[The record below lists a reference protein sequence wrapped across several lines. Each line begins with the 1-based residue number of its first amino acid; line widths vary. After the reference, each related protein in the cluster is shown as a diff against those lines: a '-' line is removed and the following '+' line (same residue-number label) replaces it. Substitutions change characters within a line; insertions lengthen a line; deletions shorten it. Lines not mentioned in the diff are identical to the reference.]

1 MRSSRTATWMIL
13 GLASVTMIAHLF
25 VGPAFGFHRDELQ
38 TLDDAR
44 HLAWGYV
51 AYPPMTPFFGRLSL
65 NLFGI
70 SIVGFRFF
78 ASLAQAVALILTGLM
93 AREMGGGRHA
103 QLLAAAAYLPFALG
117 AGALMQYVSFD
128 NVCWVLAAYSLVRLL
143 RSEDPRWW
151 LAIGAAAGL
160 GMMAKYAMAFF
171 VAAIFAGFLVTD
183 ARRYLASKWLLAGC
197 AVALVIWAPNLA
209 WEAEH
214 QFVSFDFLRS
224 IHARDV
230 SMGRAKGFLPDQ
242 LILTIAPL
250 WIMGLIYCLRSPA
263 AKRFRAIG
271 WMYLFLLAAF
281 LAARG
286 RGYYLIAA
294 YPMLYAAGSVWW
306 ERRLARISVGRAR
319 AMWRIAWA
327 VVTASAV
334 LACVIALPVAP
345 VESAWGKFSL
355 TVSEDLRE
363 EIGWKEMVETVAKVR
378 DSLPAAH
385 RGRLAVLT
393 ANYGEAGAVDLYGG
407 EYDLPLAISRVN
419 SFGERGYGD
428 SPPETLIVVGF
439 PSAYLAMHFA
449 SCRLAARIRNR
460 YGVANMET
468 RSPGIFVCQGLRES
482 WPEFWRELPRYA

>member
-1 MRSSRTATWMIL
+1 
-13 GLASVTMIAHLF
+13 MIAHAF
-25 VGPAFGFHRDELQ
+25 TGAVFGFHRDELQ

-51 AYPPMTPFFGRLSL
+51 AYPPLTPFFGRLSL
-65 NLFGI
+65 DLFGI
-70 SIVGFRFF
+70 SIAGFRFF

-93 AREMGGGRHA
+93 AREMGGGRNA
-103 QLLAAAAYLPFALG
+103 QVLAAAAYLPFALG

-128 NVCWVLAAYSLVRLL
+128 NVCWVLAAYFVVRLL

-151 LAIGAAAGL
+151 VAVGGAAGL

-171 VAAIFAGFLVTD
+171 AAAIFAGFLVTD
-183 ARRYLASKWLLAGC
+183 ARRYIASKWLLAGC

-209 WEAEH
+209 WEAQH
-214 QFVSFDFLRS
+214 HFISLDFLRS

-230 SMGRAKGFLPDQ
+230 NMGRTNSFLPDQ
-242 LILTIAPL
+242 LKLTIAPL
-250 WIMGLIYCLRSPA
+250 WIAGLIYCLRAEA

-271 WMYLFLLAAF
+271 WMYLFLLVAF

-306 ERRLARISVGRAR
+306 EEHLASRSAGRAR
-319 AMWRIAWA
+319 RNWRLAWA
-327 VVTASAV
+327 VVTAAAV
-334 LACVIALPVAP
+334 FACIIALPVAP
-345 VESAWGKFSL
+345 DESAWWKFSMNA
-355 TVSEDLRE
+355 SEDLRE

-378 DSLPAAH
+378 DSLPAGD
-385 RGRLAVLT
+385 RGRLGVLT
-393 ANYGEAGAVDLYGG
+393 AHYSEAGAIDLYGG
-407 EYDLPLAISRVN
+407 EYGLPPAISRVN
-419 SFGERGYGD
+419 SFGERGYGE

-449 SCRLAARIRNR
+449 SCRLAARISNR

-468 RSPGIFVCQGLRES
+468 ARFPNVFVCQGLRES
-482 WPEFWRELPRYA
+482 WPEFWRELPHYA